1 MNIMPLAVIWAVL
14 ATVVLA
20 LALYRR
26 SIAAKEDD
34 IVHVNVDVTPKQEAI
49 NRKLEA
55 IDRWGKILTVIVVLY
70 ALILLGLFLYNGWQN
85 SGRIAS

>member
-34 IVHVNVDVTPKQEAI
+34 IVHVNVDVTPKQEAV
-49 NRKLEA
+49 NKKLEA
-55 IDRWGKILTVIVVLY
+55 IDRWGKILTVIVVIY
-70 ALILLGLFLYNGWQN
+70 ALVLLGLFLYSGWQN